1 MESPTLP
8 PCYSPA
14 HRALHWIMA
23 AAVIVLL
30 AAAIGMNNVAP
41 GPWMNRLYVLHW
53 SLGVLVFPL
62 VLIRIG
68 MRFSN
73 PPLPLPEDIP
83 GWQQRLAVA
92 NHALL
97 YAILLVNPLL
107 GYFTK
112 SAFGGPV
119 TFFWLV
125 DLPPAIAK
133 DQALFERLSTAH
145 VIIGFVMIAAI
156 AMHVAAALYHGL
168 IRRDGVFSRMT
179 TGGGR

>member
-1 MESPTLP
+1 MDSHAP
-8 PCYSPA
+8 PLGYSA
-14 HRALHWIMA
+14 THRALHWIMA
-23 AAVIVLL
+23 AAVITLL
-30 AAAIGMNNVAP
+30 AAAIAMNNVAP

-62 VLIRIG
+62 VLIRIVL
-68 MRFSN
+68 RFSN
-73 PPLPLPEDIP
+73 PPLPLPDDIP
-83 GWQQRLAVA
+83 GWQQRLATA

-107 GYFTK
+107 GYLTK

-125 DLPPAIAK
+125 DFPPVIAK
-133 DQALFERLSTAH
+133 NQALFERLSTAH

-156 AMHVAAALYHGL
+156 AMHIGAALYHGL

-179 TGGGR
+179 TGGR